1 MHPAKT
7 AHARGFTL
15 IELMVVLFILGLMAA
30 VAVPATGSGYEHR
43 LDMVEIQLR
52 DAFDR
57 AANLARSTRQTHG
70 VVFDLT
76 GDRFA
81 VVDGSGDAVPD
92 PLTKREYIV
101 EFTRPDQPKSIDF
114 ANADFG
120 ANGVAAIFDGQGLPT
135 AGGTVQIRCKDATRT
150 LSLDKATGQVSVP

>member
-1 MHPAKT
+1 
-7 AHARGFTL
+7 
-15 IELMVVLFILGLMAA
+15 
-30 VAVPATGSGYEHR
+30 
-43 LDMVEIQLR
+43 MVEIQLR

-120 ANGVAAIFDGQGLPT
+120 ANGV
-135 AGGTVQIRCKDATRT
+135 QIRCKDATRT